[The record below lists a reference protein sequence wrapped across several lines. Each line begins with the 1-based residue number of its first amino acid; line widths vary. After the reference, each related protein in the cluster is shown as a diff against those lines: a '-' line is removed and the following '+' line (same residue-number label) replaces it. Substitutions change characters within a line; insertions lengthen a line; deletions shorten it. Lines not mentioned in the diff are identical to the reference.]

1 MEIWRYGDIETRRHG
16 EWRNGEMN
24 METSNGKWKMEAQAI
39 YQLERYISQILTMNN
54 EYLTYKSYSIAS

>member
-1 MEIWRYGDIETRRHG
+1 
-16 EWRNGEMN
+16 
-24 METSNGKWKMEAQAI
+24 MEAQAI